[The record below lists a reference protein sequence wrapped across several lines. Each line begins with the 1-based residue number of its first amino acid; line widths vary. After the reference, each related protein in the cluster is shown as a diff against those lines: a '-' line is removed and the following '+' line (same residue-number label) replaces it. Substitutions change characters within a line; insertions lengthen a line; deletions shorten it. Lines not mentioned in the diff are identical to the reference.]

1 VFVLNPQAGQPL
13 YRQLVDQV
21 RRMIASGNLK
31 PGETLPSVRALAEE
45 HAVNPMTISKA
56 YALLESE
63 HLLERNPGKPM
74 TVAGSG
80 RQADPAGATKTLE
93 QPVRALMLTARELEI
108 GKHELI
114 ALLEELWEE
123 S

>member
-1 VFVLNPQAGQPL
+1 
-13 YRQLVDQV
+13 
-21 RRMIASGNLK
+21 
-31 PGETLPSVRALAEE
+31 
-45 HAVNPMTISKA
+45 
-56 YALLESE
+56 
-63 HLLERNPGKPM
+63 M